1 MVSNVADLAGN
12 VLSWPVI
19 WSFPVADYG
28 ANAASVRV
36 SGVVL
41 ATTYADF
48 QAKTGEAAK
57 IQQDLATLMIVPLAR
72 ITSVTTYRA
81 LDGNMT
87 AMSFAITAPS
97 AGDTKTAVTAAQ
109 VLAQKLA
116 QATPG
121 LTGSLATAATSKVRL
136 A

>member
-1 MVSNVADLAGN
+1 M
-12 VLSWPVI
+12 
-19 WSFPVADYG
+19 ADYG
-28 ANAASVRV
+28 ADAASVRV

-72 ITSVTTYRA
+72 ITSVTIYRA
-81 LDGNMT
+81 LDGNVT
-87 AMSFAITAPS
+87 ALSFAITAPG
-97 AGDTKTAVTAAQ
+97 AGDTQTALAAAQ

-121 LTGSLATAATSKVRL
+121 LTGSLATATTSKVRF